1 MFCPSCGKEIPEN
14 SRFCLGCGKEIH
26 VVAGGPALKSSEG
39 SPSRRTGFRVAF
51 ITFAGLILL
60 GGVVVYYE
68 STTGRAS
75 GATPATTNYTPA
87 DARTVTTKPDPPPP
101 VPVKLSPGEIASKY
115 ADSVVVLENYND
127 QGQKTSQ
134 GSGFISSSDG
144 VILTN
149 YHVVRGASR
158 MVARSHDQSIHDVEY
173 VIGYDVQHD
182 IAALKMSGSGLPSV
196 NLGDS
201 TTVKTGDHVT
211 VLGAPLGL
219 ESTLSDGMISAVRNA
234 GSFRIFQTS
243 APFSHGSSGGPLF
256 DDYGNVIALA
266 VATIE
271 AGENLNFA
279 VPIDSAK
286 TLLKAENQIS
296 FAELLSRTAVRQPIL
311 TSTVSL
317 PPQVVPIEFAVPQ
330 QGGVLAGSF
339 SIAGGL
345 GNDLGVSLVAA
356 NGAVVWGGGVIRS
369 SGNLNIPLRGGRYR
383 LILNNKMGPFWIS
396 SKTLTA
402 AIELSY
408 YR

>member
-1 MFCPSCGKEIPEN
+1 MFCPSCGKEIPED
-14 SRFCLGCGKEIH
+14 SRFCLGCGKAIH
-26 VVAGGPALKSSEG
+26 VVALRRDHLKGPPIRQRA
-39 SPSRRTGFRVAF
+39 FRAAF

-60 GGVVVYYE
+60 GGVAVYYE

-75 GATPATTNYTPA
+75 GATPATTHNDPA
-87 DARTVTTKPDPPPP
+87 DARTVTPKPDQPPAP
-101 VPVKLSPGEIASKY
+101 VVKLSPGEIASKY

-134 GSGFISSSDG
+134 GSGFISSTDG
-144 VILTN
+144 VMLTN

-173 VIGYDVQHD
+173 VLGYDMQHD
-182 IAALKMSGSGLPSV
+182 IAALKISGGGLPSV
-196 NLGDS
+196 HLGES
-201 TTVKTGDHVT
+201 TSVKTGDHVT

-219 ESTLSDGMISAVRNA
+219 ESTLSDGMISAVRDA
-234 GSFRIFQTS
+234 GSLRIFQTS
-243 APFSHGSSGGPLF
+243 APISHGSSGGPLF

-286 TLLKAENQIS
+286 TLLKAEDQIS

-311 TSTVSL
+311 PSTISV
-317 PPQVVPIEFAVPQ
+317 PPQVVTLEIAVPQ

-345 GNDLGVSLVAA
+345 GNDMGVSLIAS
-356 NGAVVWGGGVIRS
+356 NGGVMWGGGIIQN
-369 SGNLNIPLRGGRYR
+369 SGNLNVTPSWWPIPA
-383 LILNNKMGPFWIS
+383 GP
-396 SKTLTA
+396 
-402 AIELSY
+402 EQ
-408 YR
+408 

>member
-1 MFCPSCGKEIPEN
+1 MFCPSCGKEIPED
-14 SRFCLGCGKEIH
+14 SRFCLGCGKAIH
-26 VVAGGPALKSSEG
+26 VVAGPAPKSPKG
-39 SPSRRTGFRVAF
+39 LADRQTAFRAAF

-60 GGVVVYYE
+60 GGVAVYYE

-75 GATPATTNYTPA
+75 GATPATTHDAPA
-87 DARTVTTKPDPPPP
+87 DARTAPKPDQPPA
-101 VPVKLSPGEIASKY
+101 PVKLSPGEIASKY

-134 GSGFISSSDG
+134 GSGFISSTDG
-144 VILTN
+144 VMLTN

-173 VIGYDVQHD
+173 VIGYDMQHD
-182 IAALKMSGSGLPSV
+182 IAALKMSGGGLPSV

-201 TTVKTGDHVT
+201 ATVKTGDHVT

-219 ESTLSDGMISAVRNA
+219 ESTLSDGMISAVRDA

-243 APFSHGSSGGPLF
+243 APISHGSSGGPLF

-296 FAELLSRTAVRQPIL
+296 FTELLSRTAVRQPIL
-311 TSTVSL
+311 TSSVSL

-356 NGAVVWGGGVIRS
+356 NGAVLWGGGVFQRS
-369 SGNLNIPLRGGRYR
+369 GDLNVPLRGGRYR
-383 LILNNKMGPFWIS
+383 LILNNKMGPFWVS
-396 SKTLTA
+396 PKTFSG

>member
-1 MFCPSCGKEIPEN
+1 MFCPSCGKEIPED
-14 SRFCLGCGKEIH
+14 SRFCLGCGKAIH
-26 VVAGGPALKSSEG
+26 VVALRRDHLKGPPIRQRA
-39 SPSRRTGFRVAF
+39 FRAAF

-60 GGVVVYYE
+60 GGVAVYYE

-75 GATPATTNYTPA
+75 GATPATTHNDPA
-87 DARTVTTKPDPPPP
+87 DARTVTPKPDQPPAP
-101 VPVKLSPGEIASKY
+101 VVKLSPGEIASKY

-134 GSGFISSSDG
+134 GSGFISSTDG
-144 VILTN
+144 VMLTN

-173 VIGYDVQHD
+173 VLGYDMQHD
-182 IAALKMSGSGLPSV
+182 IAALKISGGGLPSV
-196 NLGDS
+196 HLGES
-201 TTVKTGDHVT
+201 TSVKTGDHVT

-219 ESTLSDGMISAVRNA
+219 ESTLSDGMISAVRDA

-243 APFSHGSSGGPLF
+243 APISHGSSGGPLF

-286 TLLKAENQIS
+286 TLLKAEDQIS

-311 TSTVSL
+311 PSTISV
-317 PPQVVPIEFAVPQ
+317 PPQVVTLEIAVPQ

-345 GNDLGVSLVAA
+345 GNDMGVSLIAS
-356 NGAVVWGGGVIRS
+356 NGGVMWGGGIIQN
-369 SGNLNIPLRGGRYR
+369 SGNLNVTPSWWPIPA
-383 LILNNKMGPFWIS
+383 GP
-396 SKTLTA
+396 
-402 AIELSY
+402 EQ
-408 YR
+408 